1 MSIEEVDPVEELSW
15 YHDIKVFL
23 ESGGLPPYTSAAD
36 RKTLARLAS
45 KYVLGA
51 RHLYRRSYNQMLLRY
66 VDKKEAD
73 TLMLQVHVGTC
84 GPHMNGVLLTK
95 KIMLQGYF

>member
-1 MSIEEVDPVEELSW
+1 MSIEKTDPAKEQPW

-23 ESGGLPPYTSAAD
+23 ESGNLPPSTSAAN
-36 RKTLARLAS
+36 RKTLTRLAS

-51 RHLYRRSYNQMLLRY
+51 RHLYRRSYNQMLLCCVGKR
-66 VDKKEAD
+66 EAN
-73 TLMLQVHVGTC
+73 TLMLQVHAGTC
-84 GPHMNGVLLTK
+84 GPHMNGMLLAK